1 MEKKGFWANEWD
13 LFLKDMQELGE
24 FCLQPIEVTVPWGK
38 KDVQMLKPTVDEI
51 AEKADTVQD
60 SVGFWQREWAL
71 FKQDL
76 NNAKEFLTQPV
87 TFK

>member
-13 LFLKDMQELGE
+13 LFLEDMRQLGE
-24 FCLQPIEVTVPWGK
+24 FCLQPIEITVPWQTK
-38 KDVQMLKPTVDEI
+38 NAQMLRPTAEEI
-51 AEKADTVQD
+51 EQKAD
-60 SVGFWQREWAL
+60 SEESMGFWQREWAL

>member
-1 MEKKGFWANEWD
+1 MEKKGFWRNEWD

-24 FCLQPIEVTVPWGK
+24 FCLQPIEITVPWRK
-38 KDVQMLKPTVDEI
+38 KENQMLNPTIEEVAQKVDS
-51 AEKADTVQD
+51 DD
-60 SVGFWQREWAL
+60 DMGFWSKQWSL

-87 TFK
+87 NFK

>member
-13 LFLKDMQELGE
+13 LFLNDMRELGE
-24 FCLQPIEVTVPWGK
+24 FCLQPIEITVPWK
-38 KDVQMLKPTVDEI
+38 TKNTQMLKPTADEI
-51 AEKADTVQD
+51 ELKAD
-60 SVGFWQREWAL
+60 SEESMGFWQREWAL